1 MIVLSVEEIIYLH
14 ELLIDRYG
22 GSAGIR
28 DKGLLESAVYSVN
41 AAYEDTE
48 MYPTVEEK
56 AARLC
61 FGLISNHAFVD
72 GNKRIGVSAMLV
84 TLEMNNA
91 SVKTTPGELIRLGLG
106 TAEGKLAYGD
116 ILWWIERHR
125 IV

>member
-1 MIVLSVEEIIYLH
+1 MTVLSVEEIIYLH
-14 ELLIDRYG
+14 ELLIGRYG

-48 MYPTVEEK
+48 IYPTVEEK

-72 GNKRIGVSAMLV
+72 GNKRIGVLAMLV
-84 TLEMNNA
+84 TLEMNNVPIA
-91 SVKTTPGELIRLGLG
+91 ATSDELIRLGLG
-106 TAEGKLAYGD
+106 TAEGKLAYDD

-125 IV
+125 TV

>member
-1 MIVLSVEEIIYLH
+1 MTVLSVEEIIYLH
-14 ELLIDRYG
+14 ELLIGRYG

-41 AAYEDTE
+41 AAYDDTE
-48 MYPTVEEK
+48 LYHTVEEK

-72 GNKRIGVSAMLV
+72 GNKRMLV

-91 SVKTTPGELIRLGLG
+91 PVTTTPGELIRLGLG

-125 IV
+125 TV